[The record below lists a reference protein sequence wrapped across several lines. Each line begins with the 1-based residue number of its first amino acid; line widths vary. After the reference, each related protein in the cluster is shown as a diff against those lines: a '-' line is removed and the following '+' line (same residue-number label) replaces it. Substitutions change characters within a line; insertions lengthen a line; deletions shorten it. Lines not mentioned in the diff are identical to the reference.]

1 MKTIKLFIQL
11 VLERIGAF
19 GKYLFPL
26 ISQQSPY
33 RETAWLAERSTI
45 FDCSTITPFSVYSLV
60 SGSNLSFGKLV
71 GLNIITSKL
80 LNWHMIW
87 KKKVWKDNVLHVFT
101 SFQSFSKLN
110 IQIFSHKVWSG
121 MLISMCM

>member
-87 KKKVWKDNVLHVFT
+87 KKKSEKIMFSMSSLLSKV
-101 SFQSFSKLN
+101 SKLN